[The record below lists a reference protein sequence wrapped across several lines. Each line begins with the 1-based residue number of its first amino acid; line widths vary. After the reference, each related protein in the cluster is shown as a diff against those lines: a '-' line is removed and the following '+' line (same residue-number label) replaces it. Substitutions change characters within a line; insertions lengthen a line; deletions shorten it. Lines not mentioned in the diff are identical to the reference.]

1 MISISE
7 AQLAA
12 WIGPILWPFLRMLA
26 LFASAPVL
34 SMKSVPMRLKIG
46 LAFLVA
52 LAAQATLPASA
63 TIPLDSAAAVQ
74 AVVQNVLVGVTIGL
88 AARIVFAA
96 LEYAGE
102 LVGLQ
107 MGLNFAAFF
116 DPMSG
121 SQSTAVSRF
130 YGTLAAW
137 IFITVHGHLMLSAAV
152 IDSFQ
157 LFPATGSPLAVLQQ
171 LQPQAW
177 GAEIFRLGLWI
188 ALPILGMLLFVNLAL
203 GVVAR
208 VAQQLNIFAI
218 GFPITLGVGLIG
230 MALTLP
236 LMEAP
241 FTMALEKALAVFR

>member
-52 LAAQATLPASA
+52 LAAQATLPPGA

-74 AVVQNVLVGVTIGL
+74 AVVQNVLVGVAIGL

-130 YGTLAAW
+130 YGTLGAW
-137 IFITVHGHLMLSAAV
+137 IFITVQGHLMLSAAV

-188 ALPILGMLLFVNLAL
+188 ALPLLGMLIFVNLAL

-230 MALTLP
+230 IALTLP